1 MFIKFSQYSFLF
13 LITACTNVG
22 LDYTKIAEDE
32 LEIDEG
38 SSSEPSDESNE
49 ESSDTSGGTTSGGS
63 TSGGNTSGGST
74 SGGNPGSTT
83 GGTSGGQPSSTIVS
97 SYWEGDLTRSSGT
110 YYGQESYDMNNGAY
124 PVNQFNCQLVWD
136 LVAQDDTSSNCT
148 GCTFQVKV
156 DATPQ
161 SGSHIVNDG
170 TCTND
175 FVSNTFGYGLTSSY
189 PGYEGSVIMMY
200 AGSTVDNQGTV
211 ILNDFTGWF
220 IHEPTQTGPYMNTA
234 SYDSNNDVF
243 TYTQGYLDYEYFYQ

>member
-1 MFIKFSQYSFLF
+1 MNQMKSLQEEVHQEEVHQEEVRQEEVLQ
-13 LITACTNVG
+13 
-22 LDYTKIAEDE
+22 
-32 LEIDEG
+32 
-38 SSSEPSDESNE
+38 E
-49 ESSDTSGGTTSGGS
+49 ESTSGGS
-63 TSGGNTSGGST
+63 TSGGSSSGGGTSGGSTSGGST
-74 SGGNPGSTT
+74 SGGNPGTTT
-83 GGTSGGQPSSTIVS
+83 GGTSGGQPSSVIVS

-136 LVAQDDTSSNCT
+136 LVAQDDTSSNCV
-148 GCTFQVKV
+148 GCTFQVRV

-175 FVSNTFGYGLTSSY
+175 FISKTFGYGLTSSY
-189 PGYEGSVIMMY
+189 PGYEGSIIMMY
-200 AGSTVDNQGTV
+200 ASSTVNNQGVAT
-211 ILNDFTGWF
+211 LGDFTGWF